1 MTQVTNK
8 TSLINFIVNRWRKP
22 ECRDE
27 LREKIVYATVNDKCY
42 QITSKGSE
50 VVSSL
55 QCQHEEADGRIFLH
69 AAHAARKGYQSVVIC
84 SDDTYVFIMAL
95 ASNDKIGAALFQ
107 KCGTRTRTRMVDN
120 GKDASTV
127 GIIVSRFLFDMHE
140 YTGCDTVSAFAGKG
154 KATALKLL
162 NNNMDIQDTFL
173 RVGSAMGSFS

>member
-1 MTQVTNK
+1 M
-8 TSLINFIVNRWRKP
+8 
-22 ECRDE
+22 
-27 LREKIVYATVNDKCY
+27 
-42 QITSKGSE
+42 
-50 VVSSL
+50 SSL
-55 QCQHEEADGRIFLH
+55 QCQQEEAYGRIFLH

-162 NNNMDIQDTFL
+162 NNNMDI
-173 RVGSAMGSFS
+173 